1 MISKTYLYYP
11 GYSTPQER
19 VDWVKNAL
27 VNHCGMSVAVN
38 TRLVT
43 DDSTEYYCVV
53 GNTSK
58 GKIWIESRSGS
69 VRFYLA
75 YDDGEKAVLGS
86 YSYVD
91 AEFGDTARRVVIRS
105 KNGIHLFGSDIL
117 LNIKAK
123 EIYGANIF
131 YTNALLYIGY
141 YHDNWH
147 NDYYYNRIPFIGYY
161 GEVNCEIVE
170 LFSYLGLGGSDL
182 YLTTRYNDLRYYVPS
197 LFIVGHDFPVGA
209 EFASADGDNVSIYSS
224 GSCSMCVCMD
234 HIL

>member
-75 YDDGEKAVLGS
+75 YDDGEEVASSYNGLSAGFGS
-86 YSYVD
+86 
-91 AEFGDTARRVVIRS
+91 TARRVVIHS
-105 KNGIHLFGSDIL
+105 KNGIHLFDNQIL

-131 YTNALLYIGY
+131 YTNALFYGNGIL
-141 YHDNWH
+141 
-147 NDYYYNRIPFIGYY
+147 FIGYY
-161 GEVNCEIVE
+161 SEANYDAVEI
-170 LFSYLGLGGSDL
+170 FSHFGLKSSNL
-182 YLTTRYNDLRYYVPS
+182 YLTMRYNNLKYYIPS
-197 LFIVGHDFPVGA
+197 LSIVGHEFPVGA
-209 EFASADGDNVSIYSS
+209 EFASADGDNVSIYLNE
-224 GSCSMCVCMD
+224 GCSMCVCMD